1 MAFPTKSLEV
11 FLAGAYPL
19 PPPLLALQAGAT
31 VRPSHSQQQTVRH
44 LAAVA
49 GRGVEVGAIA
59 EQQRQKQQQ
68 GPRRQR
74 RPTLGPARVPLNA
87 LAQRVVDLQEERQ
100 LEAAAAAAAG
110 GGYPPSRPQDTAPG
124 GVAAEAA
131 ATEYRDVV
139 VPPGA
144 AATAGLGGAG
154 GLASAPGDLVPGAG
168 ISPVSDTLCALCVTA
183 GVCVV
188 HWENCYSYG
197 KGTSESGVHVLH
209 T

>member
-1 MAFPTKSLEV
+1 M
-11 FLAGAYPL
+11 L
-19 PPPLLALQAGAT
+19 PVSPPLLALQAGAT

-59 EQQRQKQQQ
+59 EQRQKQQQ

-87 LAQRVVDLQEERQ
+87 LAQRVVALQEEWQ

-110 GGYPPSRPQDTAPG
+110 GGYSPSRPYTAPD

-131 ATEYRDVV
+131 AAEYRDVV

-144 AATAGLGGAG
+144 NAAPAGLDYAG
-154 GLASAPGDLVPGAG
+154 GLAVAPGRLVPGAG
-168 ISPVSDTLCALCVTA
+168 IPPVSHTLCVLCVAA

-188 HWENCYSYG
+188 H
-197 KGTSESGVHVLH
+197 
-209 T
+209 